1 MVFVTGTTLAFT
13 DADGNIITSVDGDGR
28 QHEGGVKIVTSV
40 PTSESEVTIV
50 THPSC

>member
-13 DADGNIITSVDGDGR
+13 DGNIITSVDGDGR